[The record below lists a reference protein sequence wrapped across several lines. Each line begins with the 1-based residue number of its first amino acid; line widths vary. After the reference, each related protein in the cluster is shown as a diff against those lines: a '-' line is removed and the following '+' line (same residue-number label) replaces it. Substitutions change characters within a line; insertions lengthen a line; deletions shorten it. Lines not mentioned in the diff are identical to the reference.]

1 MESILRDSCH
11 VCVTLGGMKRV
22 QYTDRFQVVYLTP
35 QELEWYVAVRVSLVV
50 KDQRVTCAGACYSR
64 EKEKKDHDVVNPL
77 KRLTKS

>member
-50 KDQRVTCAGACYSR
+50 KDQRVTCAGVVRVIR
-64 EKEKKDHDVVNPL
+64 EK
-77 KRLTKS
+77 KRRKTTML